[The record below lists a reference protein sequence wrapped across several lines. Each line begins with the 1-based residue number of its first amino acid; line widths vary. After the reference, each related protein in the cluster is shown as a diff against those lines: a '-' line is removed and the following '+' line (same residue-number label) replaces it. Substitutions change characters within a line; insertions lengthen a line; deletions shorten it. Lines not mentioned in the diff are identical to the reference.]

1 VAGLRRALL
10 GALGWTLRRVAG
22 VAQYAASVAVLLAC
36 VTAGASAQA
45 QTVKSTT
52 AVNLEAEASLGDKV
66 TMRSGDRLTGKIVSL
81 DCHGLKFRYYGNNL
95 QVPLDKLASASSA
108 ADVPVFGGVGNDRL
122 TGRIRVSSS
131 TVYVSARDLGEVTLP
146 IAALQCKNGSEGE
159 AVNIGEHPGGEA
171 HNRPGIGPKRGS
183 SSVVPAGG
191 RRLSAASMP
200 FISGA
205 GAEPG
210 DHGQEGQTP
219 RLLNGSAMAENLPA
233 TQPSNPATDPGPAAQ
248 SSSGSNPQPAS
259 NLSPITK
266 EEEEETERNVLE
278 FIRTEA
284 VVVQPGKVEGD
295 FSLSYLHTN
304 QLLGNEKVV
313 GFSST
318 SRFGIIQDLEGFLA
332 VPFFWGQ
339 RQTTELTSVVSNEL
353 KGLGDLRFGLKYR
366 IVKENAGIPDVV
378 IGGSASAPTG
388 RPPYLAPV
396 PGVVVAGDTRDPL
409 NIQIGTGHWMLT
421 GSATAFKS
429 YDPLV
434 LYTTVNYTHLIPATY
449 FGVHIVPG
457 DIWDLNTGLGFSV
470 NDTNT
475 LSAQLFI
482 DYQEK
487 WQFNRANVPQT
498 QITPITLKLSYIH
511 VLSPN
516 DLIQPAVFLGL
527 TRDANDAV
535 VMLDYIHRF

>member
-1 VAGLRRALL
+1 LQEV
-10 GALGWTLRRVAG
+10 ALGR
-22 VAQYAASVAVLLAC
+22 QYADSIAVLFAC
-36 VTAGASAQA
+36 VTASVSVQA

-52 AVNLEAEASLGDKV
+52 RANLEAEAPLGDKV
-66 TMRSGDRLTGKIVSL
+66 TMRSGDRLTGKIVGL
-81 DCHGLKFRYYGNNL
+81 DCHGLKLRYYDNNL

-108 ADVPVFGGVGNDRL
+108 ADVPVSGGIGNDRL
-122 TGRIRVSSS
+122 TGRIRVSAT
-131 TVYVSARDLGEVTLP
+131 TVYVSTRDLGEVALP
-146 IAALQCKNGSEGE
+146 IAALQCKSGSKGD
-159 AVNIGEHPGGEA
+159 AVDTGEHPGGEA

-183 SSVVPAGG
+183 SSVVPAGA
-191 RRLSAASMP
+191 RPLSAATMP

-205 GAEPG
+205 GAEPA
-210 DHGQEGQTP
+210 DYSQEGQTP
-219 RLLNGSAMAENLPA
+219 RLLAENLPVI
-233 TQPSNPATDPGPAAQ
+233 QPSSPATETGALVQ

-259 NLSPITK
+259 NPPPITK

-304 QLLGNEKVV
+304 QLLGNEKIV

-318 SRFGIIQDLEGFLA
+318 ARFGVIQGLEGFLA

-339 RQTTELTSVVSNEL
+339 RQTTELTSVISNEL

-366 IVKENAGIPDVV
+366 ILKESAGIPDVV
-378 IGGSASAPTG
+378 IGASASAPTG
-388 RPPYLAPV
+388 RPPYLAPI
-396 PGVVVAGDTRDPL
+396 PGAVVAGDTRDPL
-409 NIQIGTGHWMLT
+409 NIQIGTGHWILT

-434 LYTTVNYTHLIPATY
+434 LYTTLNYTHLIPATY

-457 DIWDLNTGLGFSV
+457 DIWELNSGLGFSV

-487 WQFNRANVPQT
+487 WQFNRAAVPQT
-498 QITPITLKLSYIH
+498 EITPITLKLSYIH